1 MIALLVGFVCGV
13 IATVMVFVVIPSTLF
28 VMLALMLRAG
38 TGDE

>member
-1 MIALLVGFVCGV
+1 MTALLVGFVCGV

-28 VMLALMLRAG
+28 VVLTLMIKAG